1 MLIKQLTFLKKKC
14 YFTQTLTNQKGF
26 TLIETLCALF
36 ILVLSISLLSISVS
50 QFQLIRRQTFQD
62 RQLEWHLF
70 LNQLEKEWQNQ
81 IVIKVTPENIQTE
94 NAKGRISYYENY
106 QKMVR
111 KRTSKG
117 GHQPLLVKVERL
129 TFQKKAHSIVLDVQ
143 FKNQERYRNQLSACF
158 KEELKQ

>member
-1 MLIKQLTFLKKKC
+1 MLIKRLTFLKKKC

-81 IVIKVTPENIQTE
+81 IVVKVTQDNIQTE
-94 NAKGRISYYENY
+94 NAKGMISYYENY

-111 KRTSKG
+111 KRTIKG
-117 GHQPLLVKVERL
+117 GHQPLLVKVESL
-129 TFQKKAHSIVLDVQ
+129 TFQKNANSIVLEVQ
-143 FKNQERYRNQLSACF
+143 FENQERYRNQLPSCF

>member
-1 MLIKQLTFLKKKC
+1 MLIKRLTFLKKKC

-70 LNQLEKEWQNQ
+70 LNQLEKECQNQ
-81 IVIKVTPENIQTE
+81 IVVKVTQDNIQTE
-94 NAKGRISYYENY
+94 NAKA
-106 QKMVR
+106 
-111 KRTSKG
+111 TSG
-117 GHQPLLVKVERL
+117 
-129 TFQKKAHSIVLDVQ
+129 
-143 FKNQERYRNQLSACF
+143 SAT
-158 KEELKQ
+158 

>member
-1 MLIKQLTFLKKKC
+1 M
-14 YFTQTLTNQKGF
+14 TNQKGF

-81 IVIKVTPENIQTE
+81 IVVKVTQDNIQTE
-94 NAKGRISYYENY
+94 NAKGMISYYENY

-111 KRTSKG
+111 KRTIKG
-117 GHQPLLVKVERL
+117 GHQPLLVKVESL
-129 TFQKKAHSIVLDVQ
+129 TFQKNANSIVLEVQ
-143 FKNQERYRNQLSACF
+143 FENQERYRNQLPSCF